1 MNTTDLET
9 VFAQLP
15 KESRDSLIRCIEDA
29 DEFHGGFLSN
39 TAEKNLLAL
48 KRVAK
53 LETANSSRGQYKPFK
68 GMGVAA

>member
-1 MNTTDLET
+1 MNTASLET

-15 KESRDSLIRCIEDA
+15 QPSRDSLIHCIEHA
-29 DEFHGGFLSN
+29 DEFNGGNLSS

-53 LETANSSRGQYKPFK
+53 LETANSSTGQYATK
-68 GMGVAA
+68 GERA